1 MKLGFLKWHNFAS
14 QRECFTFG
22 AVPRRSIIKNMKIYN
37 SLSRQLEDFVP
48 LNPEQVSIY
57 SCGPTVY
64 DYIHIGNARTALVT
78 DIIRR
83 YLDYKGYKVKLAQNL
98 TDIDD
103 KIIDR
108 ASLLGVSPSQLAQE
122 YGEAFLEDA
131 RKFGTEADVHPK
143 ATEHIPEMIALIQTL
158 LDKGVAYVV
167 EGSVYYRVN
176 RFAEYGKLSHR
187 KPEDLL
193 AGARVEID
201 ERKEDPRDFDMWKA
215 AKPGE
220 PSWESPWGKG
230 RPGWHIE
237 CSAMA
242 MKHLG
247 TTLDI
252 HVAGEDLQFPHNE
265 NEIAQS
271 EMATGKPF
279 ARYWVHVA
287 FLQIDG
293 TRMGKSEQN
302 FILLRDALDHYPTEV
317 IRHFLISAHYRHPL
331 DYNPESLAK
340 SEGALRRLNNC
351 LDALKKYD
359 GQSNASE
366 TETEPLQDAIQTMQ
380 SQFANAMDTDFNTAQ
395 ALGAI
400 FTLVGEVNRSLATSN
415 GAIAPVFAQAY
426 QALTETCEVLGIYN
440 SDAQDGGNVEQR
452 DQLIALLLE
461 VRQEARSR
469 KDWDTSDKIRDRLK
483 ELNIEIQDTREGAT
497 WKIVS

>member
-1 MKLGFLKWHNFAS
+1 
-14 QRECFTFG
+14 
-22 AVPRRSIIKNMKIYN
+22 MKIYN

-64 DYIHIGNARTALVT
+64 DYIHMGNARTALVT
-78 DIIRR
+78 DIVRR
-83 YLDYKGYKVKLAQNL
+83 YLVYRGYKVKLVQNL

-103 KIIDR
+103 KIINR
-108 ASLLGVSPSQLAQE
+108 AAELGVSAKQLAHQN
-122 YGEAFLEDA
+122 GEAFFEDSQ
-131 RKFGTEADVHPK
+131 RLGIHCADVHPK
-143 ATEHIPEMIALIQTL
+143 ATEHIPEMISLIQTL
-158 LDKGVAYVV
+158 IDKGAAYVID
-167 EGSVYYRVN
+167 GSVYYRVN
-176 RFAEYGKLSHR
+176 QFAEYGKLSGR

-193 AGARVEID
+193 AGARVEVD

-220 PSWESPWGKG
+220 PAWESPWGKG

-247 TTLDI
+247 ETIDI
-252 HVAGEDLQFPHNE
+252 HAGGEDLLFPHHE

-271 EMATGKPF
+271 ELATGRTF
-279 ARYWVHVA
+279 ARYWMHIA
-287 FLQIDG
+287 FLKIDG
-293 TRMGKSEQN
+293 RRMGKSEHN

-351 LDALKKYD
+351 LDALKKYEGGKD
-359 GQSNASE
+359 GVPSSNLDRK
-366 TETEPLQDAIQTMQ
+366 TLPLQEAIQTMK
-380 SQFANAMDTDFNTAQ
+380 SRFVEAMDTDFNTAQ

-400 FTLVGEVNRSLATSN
+400 FTLVGEVNRSLATSD
-415 GAIAPVFAQAY
+415 GAAAPVFAQAY
-426 QALTETCEVLGIYN
+426 QVLTEICGVLGIYDM
-440 SDAQDGGNVEQR
+440 DAEDDNNVEQR
-452 DQLIALLLE
+452 DELIALLLD

-483 ELNIEIQDTREGAT
+483 ELNIEIQDTRDGAT
-497 WKIVS
+497 WKIIS

>member
-1 MKLGFLKWHNFAS
+1 
-14 QRECFTFG
+14 
-22 AVPRRSIIKNMKIYN
+22 MKIYN

-64 DYIHIGNARTALVT
+64 DYIHMGNARTALVT

-83 YLDYKGYKVKLAQNL
+83 YLVYKGYKVKLVQNL

-103 KIIDR
+103 KIINR
-108 ASLLGVSPSQLAQE
+108 AAELSVSAKQLAQQN
-122 YGEAFLEDA
+122 GEAFFEDSQ
-131 RKFGTEADVHPK
+131 RLGIHPADVHPK
-143 ATEHIPEMIALIQTL
+143 ATEHIPEMISLIQTL
-158 LDKGVAYVV
+158 IDKGAAYVV
-167 EGSVYYRVN
+167 DGSVYYRVN
-176 RFAEYGKLSHR
+176 QFAEYGKLSHR

-220 PSWESPWGKG
+220 PFWESPWGKG

-247 TTLDI
+247 ETIDI
-252 HVAGEDLQFPHNE
+252 HAGGEDLQFPHHE

-271 EMATGKPF
+271 ELATGCTF
-279 ARYWVHVA
+279 ARYWMHVA
-287 FLQIDG
+287 FLKIDG
-293 TRMGKSEQN
+293 KRMGKSEQN

-340 SEGALRRLNNC
+340 SDGALRRLNNC
-351 LDALKKYD
+351 LDALKKYEGCRD
-359 GQSNASE
+359 EAPSSNQDRE
-366 TETEPLQDAIQTMQ
+366 TLPLQEAIQTMK
-380 SQFANAMDTDFNTAQ
+380 SRFTDAMDTDFNTAQ

-400 FTLVGEVNRSLATSN
+400 FTLVGEVNKSLSTFDSAD
-415 GAIAPVFAQAY
+415 APVFAQAY
-426 QALTETCEVLGIYN
+426 QALTETCEVLGIY
-440 SDAQDGGNVEQR
+440 SMDAQDGGNVEQR
-452 DQLIALLLE
+452 DQLIALLLD

-469 KDWDTSDKIRDRLK
+469 KDWETSDKIRDRLK

-497 WKIVS
+497 WKITS

>member
-1 MKLGFLKWHNFAS
+1 
-14 QRECFTFG
+14 
-22 AVPRRSIIKNMKIYN
+22 MKIYN
-37 SLSRQLEDFVP
+37 SLSRRLEDFEP
-48 LNPEQVSIY
+48 LNPEQVTIY

-64 DYIHIGNARTALVT
+64 DYIHMGNARTALVT

-83 YLDYKGYKVKLAQNL
+83 YLLYKGYTVKLVQNL

-103 KIIDR
+103 KIIRR
-108 ASLLGVSPSQLAQE
+108 AAELDISAEQLAHQN
-122 YGEAFLEDA
+122 GEAYFEDSQ
-131 RKFGTEADVHPK
+131 RLGIHPADVHPK
-143 ATEHIPEMIALIQTL
+143 ATEHIREMIDLIQIL
-158 LDKGVAYVV
+158 IDKGAAYIID
-167 EGSVYYRVN
+167 GSVYYRVN
-176 RFAEYGKLSHR
+176 AFTEYGKLSNR

-193 AGARVEID
+193 AGARVEVD

-247 TTLDI
+247 ETIDI
-252 HVAGEDLQFPHNE
+252 HAGGEDLLFPHHE

-271 EMATGKPF
+271 ELATGTPF
-279 ARYWVHVA
+279 ARYWMHVA
-287 FLQIDG
+287 FLKIDG
-293 TRMGKSEQN
+293 KRMGKSEKN

-331 DYNPESLAK
+331 DYNQESLTK

-359 GQSNASE
+359 ADFDPSE
-366 TETEPLQDAIQTMQ
+366 TVDAPLYHAIQEMQ
-380 SQFANAMDTDFNTAQ
+380 TQFTQAMDTDFNTAQ

-400 FTLVGEVNRSLATSN
+400 FTLVSEVNKSLSTFDEAET
-415 GAIAPVFAQAY
+415 PVLAHAY
-426 QALTETCEVLGIYN
+426 QALTETCQVLGIYN
-440 SDAQDGGNVEQR
+440 TERQGSTADNEVKLEPLVD
-452 DQLIALLLE
+452 LLLE
-461 VRQEARSR
+461 VRHEARNR
-469 KDWDTSDKIRDRLK
+469 KDWETSDKIRDRLK
-483 ELNIEIQDTREGAT
+483 ALNVEIQDTPQGAT
-497 WKIVS
+497 WKFLTRS

>member
-1 MKLGFLKWHNFAS
+1 
-14 QRECFTFG
+14 
-22 AVPRRSIIKNMKIYN
+22 MKIYN
-37 SLSRQLEDFVP
+37 SLSRQVEDFVP

-83 YLDYKGYKVKLAQNL
+83 YLAYSGYTVKLVQNL

-103 KIIDR
+103 KIINR
-108 ASLLGVSPSQLAQE
+108 AAELGISAKQLAHE
-122 YGEAFLEDA
+122 NGEAFFEDSQ
-131 RKFGTEADVHPK
+131 RLGIHPADVHPK
-143 ATEHIPEMIALIQTL
+143 ATEHIPEMITLIQTL
-158 LDKGVAYVV
+158 LEKEAAYVID
-167 EGSVYYRVN
+167 GSVYYRVN
-176 RFAEYGKLSHR
+176 RFDGYGKLSHR

-220 PSWESPWGKG
+220 PSWESPWGRG

-252 HVAGEDLQFPHNE
+252 HVGGEDLQFPHHE

-271 EMATGKPF
+271 EMATGCPF
-279 ARYWVHVA
+279 AHYWVHVA
-287 FLQIDG
+287 FLKIG
-293 TRMGKSEQN
+293 GRRMGKSEQN
-302 FILLRDALDHYPTEV
+302 FILLRDALDDYPTEV

-331 DYNPESLAK
+331 DYNPESLIK
-340 SEGALRRLNNC
+340 SEGAFRRLSNC
-351 LDALKKYD
+351 LDTLKKYD
-359 GQSNASE
+359 GQFESDE
-366 TETEPLQDAIQTMQ
+366 TTNSPLQHAVQKMK
-380 SQFANAMDTDFNTAQ
+380 SQFTDAMDTDFNTAQ

-400 FTLVGEVNRSLATSN
+400 FTLVGEVNRSLSAAN
-415 GAIAPVFAQAY
+415 GMPPSVLAQAY
-426 QALTETCEVLGIYN
+426 HALTETCQVLGIYDAEAQE
-440 SDAQDGGNVEQR
+440 SDADNVEQR
-452 DQLIALLLE
+452 DRLINLLLE
-461 VRQEARSR
+461 IRQDARIR

-483 ELNIEIQDTREGAT
+483 ELDIEIQDTREGAT
-497 WKIVS
+497 WKVVS